1 MEEEPASALT
11 SEDLHPG
18 YLERSRKEL
27 SKKVEQLKRAL
38 AEENEKCAAIS
49 QKSHGKQRQGK
60 FISTS
65 KQLQQ
70 VAVAYR
76 DVAALEPFL
85 PFPDSVVPALVA
97 LRTTNSTIVES
108 KKYLALQ
115 KLSLKDAQDK
125 LDAEKASLSD
135 QTALTKA
142 LERRIQ
148 SLRDEVESRT
158 TMSPKQITRER
169 ISELKQ
175 DIKATDADTS
185 KLLRAL
191 KKFIDER
198 LASMIAAEQGG
209 GPVAGDMMEIDSDD
223 LEAGFSAR
231 GKRKKSKPDA
241 ATDKR
246 QRRIDD
252 MFEVGQDR
260 PGRDEG
266 ESDKRVAAREEM
278 QSLTEELMNSVM
290 EADGSSSDA
299 YVSVSEESAAVRLL
313 VRSKVAEFHPRD
325 SKRLRLV
332 DFGREIGD

>member
-1 MEEEPASALT
+1 MI
-11 SEDLHPG
+11 
-18 YLERSRKEL
+18 
-27 SKKVEQLKRAL
+27 Q
-38 AEENEKCAAIS
+38 ENEKCAAIS
-49 QKSHGKQRQGK
+49 QRSQEQQRQGR
-60 FISTS
+60 SVTTS
-65 KQLQQ
+65 KQLQE

-76 DVAALEPFL
+76 DVTASEPFL

-108 KKYLALQ
+108 RKYLASQ
-115 KLSLKDAQDK
+115 KLSLQDAQDK
-125 LDAEKASLSD
+125 MDAEKANLSD
-135 QTALTKA
+135 QAALTRA
-142 LERRIQ
+142 LEKRIQ
-148 SLRDEVESRT
+148 SLREDIESRT
-158 TMSPKQITRER
+158 TMSPKQVTRER
-169 ISELKQ
+169 ISELKKN
-175 DIKATDADTS
+175 IKATDADTS
-185 KLLRAL
+185 KLLKAL

-198 LASMIAAEQGG
+198 LASMIAAEQSG

-252 MFEVGQDR
+252 MFEGGHDR
-260 PGRDEG
+260 EGRDEG
-266 ESDKRVAAREEM
+266 ESEKRVAAREEM
-278 QSLTEELMNSVM
+278 QTLTEELMNSLM
-290 EADGSSSDA
+290 DSGGSNSDA
-299 YVSVSEESAAVRLL
+299 YVNVSDESAAVRLL

>member
-1 MEEEPASALT
+1 MEESASALT

-27 SKKVEQLKRAL
+27 LKKVEQLKRAL
-38 AEENEKCAAIS
+38 AEENGKCAAIE
-49 QKSHGKQRQGK
+49 QRSLGRQRHDRSV
-60 FISTS
+60 STS
-65 KQLQQ
+65 KQLQE

-76 DVAALEPFL
+76 DVAASEPFL

-97 LRTTNSTIVES
+97 LRTTNSTIIES
-108 KKYLALQ
+108 RKYLALQ
-115 KLSLKDAQDK
+115 KVSLQDAQEM
-125 LDAEKASLSD
+125 LDAEQANLSD

-142 LERRIQ
+142 LEKRIQ
-148 SLRDEVESRT
+148 SLREDIESRT
-158 TMSPKQITRER
+158 TMSPKQVTRER
-169 ISELKQ
+169 ILELKK
-175 DIKATDADTS
+175 DTKATDADTS
-185 KLLRAL
+185 KLLKAL

-198 LASMIAAEQGG
+198 LASMIAAEQSG

-241 ATDKR
+241 VTDKR

-252 MFEVGQDR
+252 MFEGGQER
-260 PGRDEG
+260 EGRDEG
-266 ESDKRVAAREEM
+266 ESDKRVAARDEM
-278 QSLTEELMNSVM
+278 QTLTEELMNSLM
-290 EADGSSSDA
+290 DSEGSNSDA
-299 YVSVSEESAAVRLL
+299 YVNVSDESAAVRLL

>member
-1 MEEEPASALT
+1 M
-11 SEDLHPG
+11 
-18 YLERSRKEL
+18 
-27 SKKVEQLKRAL
+27 KKVEQLKRAL
-38 AEENEKCAAIS
+38 AEENEKFAVIS
-49 QKSHGKQRQGK
+49 QRSHGRQRHGK
-60 FISTS
+60 PVSAS

-76 DVAALEPFL
+76 DVAASEPFL

-108 KKYLALQ
+108 RKYLASQ
-115 KLSLKDAQDK
+115 KLSLQDAQEK
-125 LDAEKASLSD
+125 LDAEKANLSD

-148 SLRDEVESRT
+148 SLREDIESRT
-158 TMSPKQITRER
+158 AMSPGQITREQT
-169 ISELKQ
+169 SELKK

-185 KLLRAL
+185 KLLKAL

-241 ATDKR
+241 VTDKR

-252 MFEVGQDR
+252 MFEGGQDR
-260 PGRDEG
+260 EGRDEG
-266 ESDKRVAAREEM
+266 ESDKRVAAREEI
-278 QSLTEELMNSVM
+278 QSLTEELMNSLM
-290 EADGSSSDA
+290 DSEGSNLDA
-299 YVSVSEESAAVRLL
+299 YVNVSEESAAVRLL

>member
-1 MEEEPASALT
+1 MI
-11 SEDLHPG
+11 
-18 YLERSRKEL
+18 
-27 SKKVEQLKRAL
+27 Q
-38 AEENEKCAAIS
+38 ENEKCAVIS
-49 QKSHGKQRQGK
+49 QRSQGQQRQSRSV
-60 FISTS
+60 STS
-65 KQLQQ
+65 KQLQE

-76 DVAALEPFL
+76 DVAASEPFL

-108 KKYLALQ
+108 RKYLASQ
-115 KLSLKDAQDK
+115 KLCLQDAQDK
-125 LDAEKASLSD
+125 LDAEKANLSD
-135 QTALTKA
+135 QTALTRA
-142 LERRIQ
+142 LEKRIQ
-148 SLRDEVESRT
+148 SLLEDIESRT
-158 TMSPKQITRER
+158 TMSPKQVTRER
-169 ISELKQ
+169 ISELKRN
-175 DIKATDADTS
+175 IKATDADTS
-185 KLLRAL
+185 KLLKAL
-191 KKFIDER
+191 KKFIDDR
-198 LASMIAAEQGG
+198 LASMIAAEQSG

-252 MFEVGQDR
+252 MFEGGQDR
-260 PGRDEG
+260 EGRGES

-278 QSLTEELMNSVM
+278 QTLTEELMNSLM
-290 EADGSSSDA
+290 DSGGSNSDA
-299 YVSVSEESAAVRLL
+299 YVNVSDESAAVRLL